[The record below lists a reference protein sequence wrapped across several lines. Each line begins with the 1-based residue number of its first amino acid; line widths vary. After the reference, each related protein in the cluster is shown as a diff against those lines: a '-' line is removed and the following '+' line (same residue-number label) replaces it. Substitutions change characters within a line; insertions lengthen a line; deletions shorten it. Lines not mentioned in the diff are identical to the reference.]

1 MKKKE
6 NTESDLIVIE
16 DDSLKRKQNK
26 RKYQIKEN
34 KDDDLTLYDLKK
46 TSA

>member
-6 NTESDLIVIE
+6 NTESDLIMIE
-16 DDSLKRKQNK
+16 DDSVKRKQNK

-34 KDDDLTLYDLKK
+34 EDDDLTLDDLKK
-46 TSA
+46 NSV